1 MSFISRILN
10 IGPIC
15 SKRVLVLKK
24 KEREFSLR
32 EQTWLEGRYQCLFT
46 RRADAKNSSDL
57 IYNLFVLHRY

>member
-15 SKRVLVLKK
+15 SK
-24 KEREFSLR
+24 REFSLR

-46 RRADAKNSSDL
+46 RRTDAKNSSDL